1 MAKVQLRD
9 NEGHITAEG
18 SAAMN
23 IVDDIMR
30 PLFNALLDQGFSRE
44 EVMYLFVSGAH
55 ECYLDDIYYP
65 RTNQPN

>member
-1 MAKVQLRD
+1 MEETKVQLRD
-9 NEGHITAEG
+9 SEGHLTLEG

-65 RTNQPN
+65 RKN